1 MSTEYKTGTVRTVT
15 TTVVDVD
22 GLHGLFSLPIT
33 PFTPEPVD
41 EVHVF
46 EREGILRYWWVSR
59 PDYMVEETEVL
70 ELYGVTEIPKSFG
83 YFTREDYE
91 DLVANR
97 GRCHVVGM
105 NRGRFLTVEE
115 THKLGV
121 AEDVERLFRVNNDY
135 VHSKGID
142 YHMEQL
148 QHDYDAWSVA
158 NVFELVC
165 VAVDVETGAYEC
177 VSGGLYYGWESL
189 VGVAGYAAEL
199 CEDMAGEVEWQKN
212 NKKGEVA

>member
-1 MSTEYKTGTVRTVT
+1 MSTDYKTGTVRTVT

-115 THKLGV
+115 TCKLGV
-121 AEDVERLFRVNNDY
+121 AEDAERLFWVADCVR
-135 VHSKGID
+135 SEGID
-142 YHMEQL
+142 HYIGQL
-148 QHDYDAWSVA
+148 QHDYDAWLA
-158 NVFELVC
+158 GDAFDDPNVMVLIDNIPGDV
-165 VAVDVETGAYEC
+165 VDAIRENPKHVHEILA
-177 VSGGLYYGWESL
+177 GLN
-189 VGVAGYAAEL
+189 
-199 CEDMAGEVEWQKN
+199 D
-212 NKKGEVA
+212 